1 MDLAGKVIVI
11 TGAASGIGAACAER
25 CRRAGATVESMDVAS
40 GVDVTDSN
48 AVEAAMNRAALSHR
62 RIDGLVNCAG
72 IAYRSPL
79 DQHDEERWDALMRVN
94 VGGVFLA
101 SKYAIP
107 LMGRGASIV
116 HMSSAVALMGVRN
129 RAGYSATKGALVAL
143 TRNMALDLAPRGIR
157 VNCICPGFTRTP
169 LIGRLLEQ
177 AEGEAKLAALH
188 PLGRIGEP
196 EDIANAVAF
205 LLSDEA
211 GWITGVA
218 LAVDGGFSAGLNV
231 DI

>member
-1 MDLAGKVIVI
+1 MDLSGRIIVV
-11 TGAASGIGAACAER
+11 TGSASGIGAACVER
-25 CRRAGATVESMDVAS
+25 CRGAGAVAEGLDVAS
-40 GVDVTDSN
+40 GVDITDAA
-48 AVEAAMNRAALSHR
+48 AVRQAMDGVAGRHG

-72 IAYRSPL
+72 IAFRAPVAE
-79 DQHDEERWDALMRVN
+79 HDEERWEALMRVN

-107 LMGRGASIV
+107 HMGRGASIV
-116 HMSSAVALMGVRN
+116 HLSSAVALTGVRN
-129 RAGYSATKGALVAL
+129 RAGYSATKGAIVVL
-143 TRNMALDLAPRGIR
+143 TRNMALDYAPRGIR

-169 LIGRLLEQ
+169 LIGRLLESPD
-177 AEGEAKLAALH
+177 GEAKLSALH
-188 PLGRIGEP
+188 PLGRLGEP

-205 LLSDEA
+205 LLSGEA
-211 GWITGVA
+211 SWITGVA